1 MTAEELFFGEAGTG
15 PSSDLAH
22 ATTIVAQ
29 MVGSFGMAGTL
40 VSFEAVENGP
50 ISQGIVAKVLANN
63 DSRRAVE
70 RLLGQAKADTSAL
83 LDQNR
88 HLVIALR
95 DELLL
100 REELVGDEIT
110 DVLREAAARHT
121 LESSI
126 SDN

>member
-1 MTAEELFFGEAGTG
+1 
-15 PSSDLAH
+15 
-22 ATTIVAQ
+22 
-29 MVGSFGMAGTL
+29 
-40 VSFEAVENGP
+40 VENGP